1 MTEKLLEKFYPN
13 GHNKMKNTNQAQTKV
28 VVIGGGTGIFPVTA
42 GLRHLDVDISTIIS
56 VSDSGGSTGRI
67 RDEFGFQPVGDLR
80 QSLAALAETDGE
92 EWIRK
97 LLLYRFEKGEGL
109 KGHNLGNLILTAL
122 QDLTGSTSEAL
133 FRAEQIFRLKGE
145 VIPATEE
152 TVDLKIDYTDGTS
165 AVGEHILDDNANAKK
180 IEGISL
186 TPIAKI
192 NPHAKKA
199 IIKADYIIIGPG
211 DYYASL
217 MAALAPEGMSG
228 AFQQS
233 KAQVIFIMNLMTRL
247 TQTKGMTA
255 MDHLLKIEER
265 IGRKVDTVI
274 LNNEPIPDNILERYA
289 QYGEDP
295 VINDL
300 NKDPRLVKAKIISSQ
315 IFVKGYQDNTHR
327 ELLRHDSKKLQK
339 VLAKII
345 DSN

>member
-1 MTEKLLEKFYPN
+1 MTK
-13 GHNKMKNTNQAQTKV
+13 TNLTQKKV

-42 GLRHLDVDISTIIS
+42 GLRHLGVDISTIIS

-97 LLLYRFEKGEGL
+97 LLLYRFEKGNGL

-122 QDLTGSTSEAL
+122 QDMTGSTSKAL

-152 TVDLKIDYTDGTS
+152 TVDLKIDYVDGTS
-165 AVGEHILDDNANAKK
+165 AVGEHILDDNKNAKPIK
-180 IEGISL
+180 DVGL
-186 TPIAKI
+186 TPQAKI
-192 NPHAKKA
+192 NQHAKKA

-217 MAALAPEGMSG
+217 MAALAPDGIQG
-228 AFQQS
+228 AFKQT
-233 KAQVIFIMNLMTRL
+233 KAKVIYVMNLMTRL

-255 MDHLLKIEER
+255 QDHLDKIEEK
-265 IGRKVDTVI
+265 IGEKVDIVI
-274 LNNEPIPDNILERYA
+274 LNNEPIPESILKRYA
-289 QYGEDP
+289 KFGEDP
-295 VINDL
+295 VVNDL

-315 IFVKGYQDNTHR
+315 IFMKGYEDETHR

-339 VLAKII
+339 VLATII
-345 DSN
+345 NQ